1 MVHVSQK
8 IRMQNLQTVKTLI
21 AKAMPQGAKNKYLI
35 AVLCTTYGFHRRTA
49 KEYLTDLLD
58 AGQIVWDSEGQV
70 WKLPIEEGEN
80 QK

>member
-8 IRMQNLQTVKTLI
+8 IRMQNLQVVKQLI
-21 AKAMPQGAKNKYLI
+21 AQTMPKGAKNKHLI

-58 AGQIVWDSEGQV
+58 AGRIFWDAENEV
-70 WKLPIEEGEN
+70 WKLAE
-80 QK
+80 